1 MALIQPAPSTP
12 ADVLANRPLDIPP
25 EAVAEMTEAE
35 WYAKVYR
42 GDDVPQ
48 LTLRAILMG
57 SVLGFFL
64 AFTNLYIGLKTGWHL
79 GVAITACILS
89 YSIWTFF
96 VGVGVAKTPMSILEN
111 NCMQST
117 ASAAGYSTGGTMV
130 SAIAALLIL
139 SATPEHPFGKHLPV
153 GVLVGWT
160 VFLAILGVVLA
171 IPMKRNLINQER
183 LKFPSGL
190 AAAVTLQSLYASG
203 SEASRKAKALLISA
217 IFGAM
222 WPPLIELNVK
232 DGEPLLPGKPHAL
245 RLAAHRRLHHRRGW
259 GADPREGVGLD
270 DLLGREPGDGRR
282 RSARGPAGGGWMAIG
297 GLVLGVCGRA
307 LGPRA
312 SLDQPERQGDLRR
325 ERPGQGLARARPVAR
340 RADPR
345 RLGCAQLPLPVAL
358 DPARVSE
365 LRRRR
370 QGRGRRGPPRRRDRG
385 ADLVVWRRDALLR
398 RRGRHHRR
406 VVL

>member
-12 ADVLANRPLDIPP
+12 ADVEANRPLDIPP

-42 GDDVPQ
+42 GDNVPQ
-48 LTLRAILMG
+48 LTLRSILMG

-89 YSIWTFF
+89 YSIWTFL

-130 SAIAALLIL
+130 SAISALLIL
-139 SATPEHPFGKHLPV
+139 SATPENPLGTHLPL

-190 AAAVTLQSLYASG
+190 ASAVTLQSLYASG
-203 SEASRKAKALLISA
+203 SEASK
-217 IFGAM
+217 
-222 WPPLIELNVK
+222 
-232 DGEPLLPGKPHAL
+232 
-245 RLAAHRRLHHRRGW
+245 
-259 GADPREGVGLD
+259 
-270 DLLGREPGDGRR
+270 
-282 RSARGPAGGGWMAIG
+282 
-297 GLVLGVCGRA
+297 
-307 LGPRA
+307 
-312 SLDQPERQGDLRR
+312 
-325 ERPGQGLARARPVAR
+325 
-340 RADPR
+340 
-345 RLGCAQLPLPVAL
+345 
-358 DPARVSE
+358 
-365 LRRRR
+365 
-370 QGRGRRGPPRRRDRG
+370 
-385 ADLVVWRRDALLR
+385 
-398 RRGRHHRR
+398 
-406 VVL
+406 

>member
-89 YSIWTFF
+89 YSIWTFL

-139 SATPEHPFGKHLPV
+139 SATPENPLGKHLPAGRV
-153 GVLVGWT
+153 GGLDGVLGDPRRRAGDPDEAKPHQPRAPEVP
-160 VFLAILGVVLA
+160 LG
-171 IPMKRNLINQER
+171 PRG
-183 LKFPSGL
+183 SGD
-190 AAAVTLQSLYASG
+190 AAV
-203 SEASRKAKALLISA
+203 
-217 IFGAM
+217 
-222 WPPLIELNVK
+222 
-232 DGEPLLPGKPHAL
+232 AL
-245 RLAAHRRLHHRRGW
+245 RL
-259 GADPREGVGLD
+259 GL
-270 DLLGREPGDGRR
+270 
-282 RSARGPAGGGWMAIG
+282 
-297 GLVLGVCGRA
+297 
-307 LGPRA
+307 
-312 SLDQPERQGDLRR
+312 
-325 ERPGQGLARARPVAR
+325 
-340 RADPR
+340 
-345 RLGCAQLPLPVAL
+345 
-358 DPARVSE
+358 
-365 LRRRR
+365 
-370 QGRGRRGPPRRRDRG
+370 
-385 ADLVVWRRDALLR
+385 
-398 RRGRHHRR
+398 
-406 VVL
+406 